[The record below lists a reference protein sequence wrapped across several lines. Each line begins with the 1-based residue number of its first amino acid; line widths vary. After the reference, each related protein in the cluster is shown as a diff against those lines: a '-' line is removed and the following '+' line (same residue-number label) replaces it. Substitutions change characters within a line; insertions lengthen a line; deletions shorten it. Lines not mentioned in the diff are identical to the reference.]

1 MRFVFLFLHEENN
14 QLFFLAS
21 TIARFIQE
29 MFFFFFQSWLFFSI
43 QGRATLV
50 SGSKRQPI
58 SQNIPATTSSP
69 TLVNVEHIRRYSL
82 SRQHSEQASNNASG
96 TSTPENHGRVRRGQS
111 SIEVPIDQED
121 LLRNLDSVRSNSS
134 ATTPKS
140 LRESQEQPVNL
151 NEQPPMT
158 GKVNV
163 QILSPNS
170 DRVRW
175 LVTDL
180 LNISFCS
187 I

>member
-1 MRFVFLFLHEENN
+1 M
-14 QLFFLAS
+14 
-21 TIARFIQE
+21 I
-29 MFFFFFQSWLFFSI
+29 FSI
-43 QGRATLV
+43 QGRATLI

-58 SQNIPATTSSP
+58 SQNIPVTTSSP
-69 TLVNVEHIRRYSL
+69 TLANVEHIRRYSL
-82 SRQHSEQASNNASG
+82 SRTHSEQASNNASG

-111 SIEVPIDQED
+111 SIELPIDRED

-151 NEQPPMT
+151 NEQPSLT

-170 DRVRW
+170 DRVR
-175 LVTDL
+175 
-180 LNISFCS
+180 
-187 I
+187 